1 MPGNPFTDP
10 NWASDL
16 ADTVERV
23 VGGVRDKTTTPILK
37 ATRYIVFGALAAILG
52 IVVVVL
58 LLIIATRGL
67 QALLDLGLPHERS
80 VYVSYLIVGGI
91 LGLAGLF
98 VLRKRNSAQS

>member
-37 ATRYIVFGALAAILG
+37 ATRFIVFGALAAIFG
-52 IVVVVL
+52 IVIVVL
-58 LLIIATRGL
+58 ALIVATRGL
-67 QALLDLGLPHERS
+67 QALLDIGLPHDRS
-80 VYVSYLIVGGI
+80 VYVSYLAIGGI
-91 LGLAGLF
+91 LGIAGLLI
-98 VLRKRNSAQS
+98 LRKRNSAES